1 MSAMTNHFEQVILNT
16 MRNVTA
22 VAPVEVYVALFLSD
36 PTETGIAGTEAD
48 YTGYTR
54 QVLELTTP
62 TITGTTVTCQNAS
75 QITFPT
81 PASNVG
87 TVTHAAIMDAQTGG
101 NVLIYKQLD
110 NPIVLTSEISPRFA
124 AGDITLSMAGGN
136 IVPSFKQTILNYL
149 RGQNIAGFAPYLALY
164 GGDPTA
170 NGAELAGTGYARIE
184 LVFDAPSE
192 QTSGQMRM
200 VNSNAAQSNAAQSW
214 GAWSHSVIMDAA
226 TGGNRVWYMANQAT
240 YNMKNGARVY
250 VNAQSIS
257 LAVN

>member
-1 MSAMTNHFEQVILNT
+1 MSAMTNHFEQLILNT
-16 MRNVTA
+16 MRNVDA

-48 YTGYTR
+48 YTGYIR
-54 QVLELTTP
+54 QVLELNTP
-62 TITGTTVTCQNAS
+62 TISGTTVSCQNIT

-124 AGDITLSMAGGN
+124 PGDITLSMAGGN

-149 RGQNIAGFAPYLALY
+149 RGQNITGFSPYLALY
-164 GGDPTA
+164 GGDPTV
-170 NGAELAGTGYARIE
+170 NGAELAGTGYERIP

-200 VNSNAAQSNAAQSW
+200 VNSNNAQSNAAQSW

-226 TGGNRVWYMANQAT
+226 AGGNRVWYMANQAT

>member
-1 MSAMTNHFEQVILNT
+1 MSAMTNHFEQTVLNT

-22 VAPVEVYVALFLSD
+22 VAPTEVYVALFLSD
-36 PTETGIAGTEAD
+36 PTESGIAGTEAD

-54 QVLELTTP
+54 QVLELSTP
-62 TITGTTVTCQNAS
+62 TIAGTTVSCQNTT
-75 QITFPT
+75 QIAFPT
-81 PASNVG
+81 PNSNVG
-87 TVTHAAIMDAQTGG
+87 TVTHAAIMDAQTAG
-101 NVLIYKQLD
+101 NMLIYKQLD
-110 NPIVLTSEISPRFA
+110 NPIVLTTEVSPRFA
-124 AGDITLSMAGGN
+124 VGDITLSMAGGN
-136 IVPSFKQTILNYL
+136 IVPTFKQTILNYL
-149 RGQNIAGFAPYLALY
+149 RGQNINGFNTYLALY
-164 GGDPTA
+164 NGDPTA
-170 NGAELAGTGYARIE
+170 SGAELAGTGYARLE

-200 VNSNAAQSNAAQSW
+200 VNSNNAQSNAAQSW

-250 VNAQSIS
+250 VNAQNIA

>member
-1 MSAMTNHFEQVILNT
+1 MSAMTNHFEQTVLNT

-22 VAPVEVYVALFLSD
+22 VAPTEVYVALFLSD
-36 PTETGIAGTEAD
+36 PTESGIAGTEAD

-54 QVLELTTP
+54 QVLELSTP
-62 TITGTTVTCQNAS
+62 TIAGTTVSCQNTT

-81 PASNVG
+81 PNSNVG
-87 TVTHAAIMDAQTGG
+87 TVTHAAIMDAQTAG
-101 NVLIYKQLD
+101 NMLIYKQLD
-110 NPIVLTSEISPRFA
+110 NPIVLTTEVSPRFA
-124 AGDITLSMAGGN
+124 VGDITLSMAGGN
-136 IVPSFKQTILNYL
+136 IIPTFKQTILNYL
-149 RGQNIAGFAPYLALY
+149 RGQNINGFNTYLALY
-164 GGDPTA
+164 NGDPTA
-170 NGAELAGTGYARIE
+170 SGAELAGTGYARLE

-200 VNSNAAQSNAAQSW
+200 VNSNNAQSNAAQSW

-250 VNAQSIS
+250 VNAQNIA